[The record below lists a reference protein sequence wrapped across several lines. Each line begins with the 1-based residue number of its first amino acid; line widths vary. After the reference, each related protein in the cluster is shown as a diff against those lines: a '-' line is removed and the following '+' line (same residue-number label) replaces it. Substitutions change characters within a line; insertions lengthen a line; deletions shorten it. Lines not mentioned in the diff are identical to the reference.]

1 MLSILCYGSRKK
13 IRQLQKCGIPKF
25 QSLFYQSVSLQS
37 NEHPIPFLKKK
48 KLYRTTKRKQLTC
61 PRLFSPQVPRNV
73 SNSLI
78 NMQAVAPNG
87 SFDLE
92 ANHTSGPQSVVYI
105 SNPLSLVYFYTIIVI
120 NYSHQFSFS
129 IT

>member
-1 MLSILCYGSRKK
+1 MVSILCYGSRKK
-13 IRQLQKCGIPKF
+13 SRQLQKCRIPKF
-25 QSLFYQSVSLQS
+25 QSLFYQSVSLRS
-37 NEHPIPFLKKK
+37 NEHPILFLQKK
-48 KLYRTTKRKQLTC
+48 KLYRPTKRKQLTC
-61 PRLFSPQVPRNV
+61 PRLFSPQVPRNA

-78 NMQAVAPNG
+78 DMPAVAPNG

-92 ANHTSGPQSVVYI
+92 ANHPSGPQSVVYI
-105 SNPLSLVYFYTIIVI
+105 TTCHSLVYFYTVIVI